1 LESEKGTEDS
11 SSEEGYYYS
20 DGASVTAQ
28 NFAKYEALVLEEIV
42 SEDSDESSSEDT
54 TVRNNYEIPVQRIP
68 GSSSDSKDS
77 SPIMLSNDPYAERPV
92 FDSEAMSP
100 GDMTNNIAKAATVVK
115 RNAATVVKHNFI
127 GHDIVS
133 VESVLGVEGL
143 ESEKGTEDSSSEEGY
158 YYSDGASVTAQNFAK
173 YEALVLEEIVSED
186 SDESS
191 SEDTT
196 VRNNYEIPVQRI
208 PGSSSDSKDSSPI
221 MLSNDPYAERPVFD
235 SEAMSPGPMTESN
248 VNGNSVANNYS
259 IESKRG
265 IEDSSSEEGY
275 YYSSEEGSVEDV
287 AYLNYGELPV
297 NRRLRKITENMAR
310 KFRV

>member
-1 LESEKGTEDS
+1 MTDNIVKVDTVTKHNFIGHDIVGVESVLGVEGLESEKGTEDS
-11 SSEEGYYYS
+11 SSEEGYYYSDGAEGLELEKGTKYSSSEEGSYYS

-54 TVRNNYEIPVQRIP
+54 TVR
-68 GSSSDSKDS
+68 D
-77 SPIMLSNDPYAERPV
+77 
-92 FDSEAMSP
+92 
-100 GDMTNNIAKAATVVK
+100 
-115 RNAATVVKHNFI
+115 
-127 GHDIVS
+127 
-133 VESVLGVEGL
+133 
-143 ESEKGTEDSSSEEGY
+143 
-158 YYSDGASVTAQNFAK
+158 
-173 YEALVLEEIVSED
+173 
-186 SDESS
+186 
-191 SEDTT
+191 
-196 VRNNYEIPVQRI
+196 NYEIPVQRI

-297 NRRLRKITENMAR
+297 NRRLRKIKKNMAR
-310 KFRV
+310 KLRV